1 MRFDTRS
8 LLFLAVMMVAAG
20 MSLARVLVVAT
31 GLSKSGFTNYAIVIA
46 TGGFISSVISF
57 GGIEATIKHFPRL
70 VANDNFTEMR
80 QESHRLLRALAIRAL
95 AVGIPL
101 VVAGLILDKHV
112 LILVGMACLISL
124 SSGYSGIIA
133 SVQRALGS
141 PVSLALGT
149 GFRAVFS
156 FVVVSTLA
164 FSGNLWV
171 VIAAEVISAVVGCI
185 ISELI
190 ISRTILRMQLRSVR
204 QIADSIDGP
213 PTSSHR
219 RDGLYVFFTYTLLA
233 VPFYLDR
240 VFVASHFSLDE
251 AAQYA
256 ILALF
261 LTAASLL
268 VNTVA
273 QRVGPEA
280 IKMALLPETRR
291 NAYFHVIRWCSAI
304 ILAWFFAL
312 ACIAVAFHFDILPS
326 GLQKYSIE
334 TANFFPIGILG
345 ALFCTSLLEFLFIA
359 LDLERRMLLSAG
371 IYIIAIAGVAG
382 YAALVGIGIQAL
394 LWGLVLCKFIYLA
407 LLADGLRSSIKVQL

>member
-1 MRFDTRS
+1 MRFDSRS

-31 GLSKSGFTNYAIVIA
+31 GLSKSGFTDYAIIIA

-70 VANDNFTEMR
+70 VANDDFTEMR
-80 QESHRLLRALAIRAL
+80 QESHRLVRALAMRALAI
-95 AVGIPL
+95 GIPFA
-101 VVAGLILDKHV
+101 VAGLILDKHV
-112 LILVGMACLISL
+112 LILMGMACLVSL
-124 SSGYSGIIA
+124 SSGYSGVIA

-141 PVSLALGT
+141 PASLALGT
-149 GFRAVFS
+149 GFRAFFS
-156 FVVVSTLA
+156 FIVVSTLA
-164 FSGNLWV
+164 FSGNLWI
-171 VIAAEVISAVVGCI
+171 VIAAEVVSVVVGCI
-185 ISELI
+185 ISEMI
-190 ISRTILRMQLRSVR
+190 ISRTILRMKLGSDR
-204 QIADSIDGP
+204 QIVDSIDEP
-213 PTSSHR
+213 PTSHHR

-233 VPFYLDR
+233 IPVYLDR
-240 VFVASHFSLDE
+240 VFVASNFSLDQ

-273 QRVGPEA
+273 QRVGPDA

-291 NAYFHVIRWCSAI
+291 NAYFHVIRWCSATT
-304 ILAWFFAL
+304 LAWFLAL
-312 ACIAVAFHFDILPS
+312 ACIALAFHFDFLPS

-334 TANFFPIGILG
+334 TANFFPIAILG

-359 LDLERRMLLSAG
+359 LDLEKRMLLSAG
-371 IYIIAIAGVAG
+371 IYVVAIAGVAG
-382 YAALVGIGIQAL
+382 YVAFLGLDIQAL
-394 LWGLVLCKFIYLA
+394 LWGLVLCKVIYLA
-407 LLADGLRSSIKVQL
+407 LLADGLRSSIKVQS